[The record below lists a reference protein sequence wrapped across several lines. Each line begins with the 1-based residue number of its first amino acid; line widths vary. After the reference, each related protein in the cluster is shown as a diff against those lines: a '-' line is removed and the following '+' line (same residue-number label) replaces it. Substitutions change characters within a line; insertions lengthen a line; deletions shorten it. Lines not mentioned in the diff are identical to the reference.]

1 MAVKKFWKIEEWLMD
16 MCNPKSFVSIK
27 KFRSYAK
34 HEMETQGNQPEL
46 CIYVCVSIQ
55 YEKYYLV

>member
-1 MAVKKFWKIEEWLMD
+1 MD